1 MAGFL
6 PNLDGLQKILKSDTT
21 FKEKLEMAKMGKS
34 RQIAEMYL
42 PALLN
47 AKTFNEARNIQGLV
61 TTEAAKYG
69 LDDLTAKINPI
80 FDAKVDEFRETEK
93 VVKGQGKIGS
103 LFQTYSGYKMKN
115 PSDPTKLVNAGTYI
129 NAWVQGQGGL
139 DSIAA
144 YANADELENAIK
156 ANITTEVT
164 EAGVMGDISRPIITV
179 RKSAKSGY
187 GANIPETFTMYRWDD
202 KNNILWNDLNKNDKF
217 DEGEPLGDQN
227 DPDVQKQIGII
238 KGMKKD
244 EFQQYAKQQDIAQGW
259 TRIADDREQF
269 RYKVERDKKGDLEV
283 KLTAGGAA
291 DIKGS
296 VINSLKTTYRDTF
309 NGLKDMIAGGSFF
322 DGVAKKRINFTPRST
337 EKDLQRILEIGDI
350 DSQLK
355 GLQSK
360 DPIVRDEALATLQA
374 KMSGVGEGTLKNLL
388 YDIGQI
394 VERSDEDNKRNGKV
408 SKDAVIASDYKRM
421 ANDLY
426 FAIET
431 QRYASLGVP
440 LPARFWQT
448 APYSEVVPDA
458 QKSVFDM
465 GRSLYNAYI
474 SEFDDTVQQPTTPHV
489 KVPVK

>member
-187 GANIPETFTMYRWDD
+187 GANIPETFAMYRWDD

-217 DEGEPLGDQN
+217 DEGEPLGDQQ
-227 DPDVQKQIGII
+227 DEAVQKQIGII

-244 EFQQYAKQQDIAQGW
+244 EFQQYAKQQDILQGW

-269 RYKVERDKKGDLEV
+269 RYQVERNKKSDLEV
-283 KLTAGGAA
+283 KLTAGGAM
-291 DIKGS
+291 DIKAN
-296 VINSLKTTYRDTF
+296 VVNSLQTTYKPIF
-309 NGLKDMIAGGSFF
+309 GGLKDMIANGGFV
-322 DGVAKKRINFTPRST
+322 DGVTKQRKNFTPRST
-337 EKDLQRILEIGDI
+337 EADLQRIMDI
-350 DSQLK
+350 KITDSQMQALTSENPEEQK
-355 GLQSK
+355 KALTVLQ
-360 DPIVRDEALATLQA
+360 ATLG
-374 KMSGVGEGTLKNLL
+374 SVGEGTLKNLL
-388 YDIGQI
+388 YDIGEI
-394 VERSDEDNKRNGKV
+394 VRLSEKD
-408 SKDAVIASDYKRM
+408 SKSAVISSDYKRM
-421 ANDLY
+421 ANDIY
-426 FAIET
+426 FAINS
-431 QRYASLGVP
+431 QGYANLGKP
-440 LPARFWQT
+440 LAARFWQDVPYPEV
-448 APYSEVVPDA
+448 APNA
-458 QKSVFDM
+458 QISVFDNAK
-465 GRSLYNAYI
+465 SNYNAYI
-474 SEFDDTVQQPTTPHV
+474 SQYDDTVQQPTTPHV